1 MSNDMSIAAFP
12 ETIPVTMALQAEVA
26 TITPDMAEKLLAKNT
41 HNRNPKV
48 SNLKKVVRA
57 LENGEWKLNGE
68 AIKIAL
74 NGDILDGQ
82 HRLLAI
88 VQTGLPMTTLIIRG
102 LENDTQETM
111 DGGSPRTAAD
121 ALKLRG
127 EANFTTLAA
136 VAKKICTYQAA
147 GLRVATGTQFTITTA
162 EILSTVD
169 KTPGI
174 RDTAKY
180 ANNIAKG
187 TGMTASIVGLLFHVF
202 SAIDADDATF
212 FFDRFHDGEM
222 LAKGN
227 PIYELRRC
235 LENVKSVRG
244 EKSQTFIAAVTI
256 KAWNKF
262 RDGEDVT
269 LLKFAVGGSNPERF
283 PEPK

>member
-1 MSNDMSIAAFP
+1 MSILAFP
-12 ETIPVTMALQAEVA
+12 ESITVTPALHAEVL
-26 TITPDMAEKLLAKNT
+26 TITPEMAEQFLAKNT
-41 HNRNPKV
+41 HNRNPKS

-57 LENGEWKLNGE
+57 LSNGEWKLNGE
-68 AIKIAL
+68 AIKIATS
-74 NGDILDGQ
+74 GAILDGQ

-88 VQTGLPMTTLIIRG
+88 VQTGIPMTTLVIRG
-102 LENDTQETM
+102 LESDTQETM

-136 VAKKICTYQAA
+136 VAKKICTYNAA
-147 GLRVATGTQFTITTA
+147 GLRAATGTSFTITTA
-162 EILSTVD
+162 EILAAADS
-169 KTPGI
+169 TPGI
-174 RDTAKY
+174 RDTARY
-180 ANNIAKG
+180 ANNIAAG
-187 TGMTASIVGLLFHVF
+187 TGMTASIVGLLFHIF

-227 PIYELRRC
+227 PIYELRRT

-262 RDGEDVT
+262 REGESVA
-269 LLKFAVGGSNPERF
+269 LLKFTAGGATPEKF